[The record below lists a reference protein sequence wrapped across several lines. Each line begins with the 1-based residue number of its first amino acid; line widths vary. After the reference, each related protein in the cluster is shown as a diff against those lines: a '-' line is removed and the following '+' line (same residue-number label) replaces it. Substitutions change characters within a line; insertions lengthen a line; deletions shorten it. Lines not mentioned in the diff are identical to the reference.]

1 MRVLWICGYI
11 QTTSVQQIQ
20 PRGRGLEIRLWDQTV
35 CVREIKKKTKREANV
50 NKTYRLFLPY
60 YGKRMSL
67 LFAPADFGA
76 AENEQR
82 HQRMQVE
89 QQRREMNVAT
99 NLAGLI
105 NKNNPPQWQTFLHMV
120 RLYVNRLIH
129 SSLPSA
135 VRPRR
140 LLPFPA
146 RPINSCY
153 SASSPR

>member
-1 MRVLWICGYI
+1 M
-11 QTTSVQQIQ
+11 
-20 PRGRGLEIRLWDQTV
+20 
-35 CVREIKKKTKREANV
+35 A
-50 NKTYRLFLPY
+50 
-60 YGKRMSL
+60 L

-89 QQRREMNVAT
+89 QHRREMNVAT

-129 SSLPSA
+129 SSLPTR
-135 VRPRR
+135 RPSQEAFT
-140 LLPFPA
+140 LSCPA
-146 RPINSCY
+146 N
-153 SASSPR
+153 

>member
-1 MRVLWICGYI
+1 M
-11 QTTSVQQIQ
+11 
-20 PRGRGLEIRLWDQTV
+20 
-35 CVREIKKKTKREANV
+35 A
-50 NKTYRLFLPY
+50 
-60 YGKRMSL
+60 L

-89 QQRREMNVAT
+89 QHRREMNVAT

-120 RLYVNRLIH
+120 HLYVNRLVH

-135 VRPRR
+135 VRPGR
-140 LLPFPA
+140 LYPFLPGQLTPVIQHLHRVNA
-146 RPINSCY
+146 G
-153 SASSPR
+153 